1 VAVRRLG
8 DFDCHQL
15 LAGHSSGVNCMKT
28 AALLVMTMIVAG
40 ALTGCGSDS
49 AAGAAAVPNTP
60 APATVTGLSTPKSV
74 SVVTAN

>member
-1 VAVRRLG
+1 
-8 DFDCHQL
+8 
-15 LAGHSSGVNCMKT
+15 MKT

-49 AAGAAAVPNTP
+49 AAGAAAVPITP
-60 APATVTGLSTPKSV
+60 TPATVTGLSTPKSV